1 MTRNQQASQIILN
14 ILEKKHLKA
23 HHRVE
28 KKKALVLM
36 ERRSLKVE
44 AIDLKALPSKN
55 IVKKE
60 LKFKTF

>member
-1 MTRNQQASQIILN
+1 M
-14 ILEKKHLKA
+14 
-23 HHRVE
+23 

-36 ERRSLKVE
+36 GRKSLKAEV
-44 AIDLKALPSKN
+44 IDPKVLPSKN

>member
-1 MTRNQQASQIILN
+1 
-14 ILEKKHLKA
+14 
-23 HHRVE
+23 VE

-44 AIDLKALPSKN
+44 VTDLKVLPSKN

-60 LKFKTF
+60 LKFKIF